1 MMEIIGNQ
9 FFNGKKEINFDQYCL
24 YMVLFSDQD
33 ACNEINENR
42 IKKVFNDYCKL
53 QNTFNGRIKVSDFL
67 EQTNDLLTITQFEEI
82 LKHISI
88 SLKLENIPG
97 EINYHQF
104 KEFVESMMVF
114 ALMDRDNNRSI
125 SPKEVKLFVKFMGKY
140 RCCDTESEEV
150 KQFFEN
156 QDEDGDGEISIYEF
170 LLVKYRPKLRK
181 KILSVSQ

>member
-42 IKKVFNDYCKL
+42 IKKVFNDYCKI

-82 LKHISI
+82 LKHMSI

-114 ALMDRDNNRSI
+114 ALMDRDDNRSL
-125 SPKEVKLFVKFMGKY
+125 SPGEVKLFVEFMGKY
-140 RCCDTESEEV
+140 RASDSNSEEV
-150 KQFFEN
+150 KRFFDN
-156 QDEDGDGEISIYEF
+156 HDEDGDGEVSIYEF
-170 LLVKYRPKLRK
+170 LLAKYRP
-181 KILSVSQ
+181 